1 MGKYYSK
8 RDKPLS
14 DEITQAFWRAFKA
27 YIDEIIDAGWLRQS
41 FGSRHFSSE
50 FGDYWVNI
58 EEDRLKRKMLQ
69 DLGRD
74 LYPFPINVPLKD
86 SVFDFIEFF
95 FNHISIPKDDF
106 EFDATKA
113 KYQYTIR
120 INNFFDNFNIGYKLR
135 KGAIAQLHSTLIDK
149 QILYDKFNIPDKET
163 ENLLNLAVNKF
174 YSRNITEQKIGLEKL
189 VDVFQRIS
197 SWEDKDK
204 KKSVDKILDKT
215 SSGDLNI
222 KEALECPLNTLWKIA
237 NKFMI
242 RHTEVGKI
250 PISDNDFREYLFY
263 SYYNCIR
270 LILIKYKC
278 AKTAPTEEE
287 DIPF

>member
-1 MGKYYSK
+1 M
-8 RDKPLS
+8 
-14 DEITQAFWRAFKA
+14 
-27 YIDEIIDAGWLRQS
+27 
-41 FGSRHFSSE
+41 
-50 FGDYWVNI
+50 
-58 EEDRLKRKMLQ
+58 
-69 DLGRD
+69 
-74 LYPFPINVPLKD
+74 
-86 SVFDFIEFF
+86 
-95 FNHISIPKDDF
+95 
-106 EFDATKA
+106 
-113 KYQYTIR
+113 
-120 INNFFDNFNIGYKLR
+120 R
-135 KGAIAQLHSTLIDK
+135 KGEIQVTHSRLIDK
-149 QILYDKFNIPDKET
+149 QILNDKFNIPDKET

-222 KEALECPLNTLWKIA
+222 KEALECHLNTLWKIA

-242 RHTEVGKI
+242 RHTEVGEI

-263 SYYNCIR
+263 CYYNCIR

-278 AKTAPTEEE
+278 AKTARAEEE
-287 DIPF
+287 IPF